1 MNPFW
6 LFIIGVA
13 QAILLLLLAPVYSGF
28 TRVMRAKMHSR
39 QGPPL
44 MQNYRDIRKLM
55 TRQEVVSEQA
65 GWIFRVTPYL
75 NLACMFLAA
84 MIIPLLTTASP
95 LEAAG
100 DLILIVYLF
109 ALPRFFFAV
118 AGLEIRINAWRN
130 RRTTGVADLRPG
142 GADPFAGYFRDGTPG
157 RDNEPGKHQHR
168 SCLRRVPVLAGISAW
183 AGRIRLRGRISKWE
197 NFHLISARLNRKCR
211 KVRWLNI
218 QDVRLRS

>member
-75 NLACMFLAA
+75 HLACMFLAA

-118 AGLEIRINAWRN
+118 AGLKIRINAGRN
-130 RRTTGVADLRPG
+130 RSTTGVADLRPG
-142 GADPFAGYFRDGTPG
+142 GADPFAGYFRDGTPD
-157 RDNEPGKHQHR
+157 RDDEPGKHQHR
-168 SCLRRVPVLAGISAW
+168 SCLRRVPVLAGICAW
-183 AGRIRLRGRISKWE
+183 SDRIRLRGVYRNGKTSI
-197 NFHLISARLNRKCR
+197 
-211 KVRWLNI
+211 
-218 QDVRLRS
+218 